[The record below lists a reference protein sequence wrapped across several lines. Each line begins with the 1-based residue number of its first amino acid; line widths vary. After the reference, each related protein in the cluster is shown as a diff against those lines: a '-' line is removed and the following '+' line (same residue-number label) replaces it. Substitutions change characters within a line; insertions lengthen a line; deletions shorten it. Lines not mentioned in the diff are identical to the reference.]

1 MLSGGMLSRW
11 VSAFQSDPMSLITSL
26 IIEIPALLLALILH
40 EISHGYVAL
49 WCGDGT
55 AQMMGRL
62 SLRPSHHLD
71 PIGSL
76 CMVMFGFGWAKP
88 VPINPR
94 NFRHYVRDDFFVSI
108 AGITMNFLLFLV
120 SSFFMVALLKAQ
132 GFLTYILRFF
142 SVFAS
147 INLSLAIFNL
157 IPFPPLDGYHIV
169 NDILLKGRLR
179 LNGQI
184 LMACQ
189 ILFLGLCYA
198 TNIISNLISS
208 VAGTIWSSVV
218 GAYIKLLF

>member
-11 VSAFQSDPMSLITSL
+11 VSAFRSDPMQLLISLL
-26 IIEIPALLLALILH
+26 IEVPALLLALILH

-55 AQMMGRL
+55 ARMMGRL

-76 CMVMFGFGWAKP
+76 CMVLFGFGWAKP

-120 SSFFMVALLKAQ
+120 SSFLMVAVWPASGFMV
-132 GFLTYILRFF
+132 YIYRFF
-142 SVFAS
+142 NTFAS
-147 INLSLAIFNL
+147 INLSLALFNL
-157 IPFPPLDGYHIV
+157 IPFPPLDGFHIL

-179 LNGQI
+179 LNRETFIAFQV
-184 LMACQ
+184 A
-189 ILFLGLCYA
+189 FLALCYF
-198 TNIISNLISS
+198 TNIVTDLLST
-208 VAGTIWSSVV
+208 VAGSIWTAVIRFYLTI
-218 GAYIKLLF
+218 L

>member
-1 MLSGGMLSRW
+1 MLRGGMLSRW
-11 VSAFQSDPMSLITSL
+11 VSAFQSDPKSLFISL
-26 IIEIPALLLALILH
+26 IIEIPALLFALILH

-55 AQMMGRL
+55 AKMMGRL

-76 CMVMFGFGWAKP
+76 CMVLFGFGWAKP

-108 AGITMNFLLFLV
+108 AGITMNFFLFLI
-120 SSFFMVALLKAQ
+120 SSFLMVSLLKTQ
-132 GFLTYILRFF
+132 GFLTYVFRFF

-157 IPFPPLDGYHIV
+157 IPFPPLDGYHII
-169 NDILLKGRLR
+169 NDTILRGRLH
-179 LNGQI
+179 LNGQT
-184 LMACQ
+184 LLLCQ
-189 ILFLGLCYA
+189 IGFLALCYA
-198 TNIISNLISS
+198 TNIISNLISF
-208 VAGTIWSSVV
+208 VAGTIWNNIISF
-218 GAYIKLLF
+218 YINILF